1 VKRAPVTINEND
13 FFEPK
18 GFSSKI
24 RADLARQSEML
35 GTTCALKAPDPP
47 KEPTVEELHKMFL
60 KVADATSAYDFVW
73 SRKVLASAAGAHA
86 IDVDASGVPEVEG
99 FVHSIESLSA
109 VDGPG
114 LRYVLF
120 TQGCAFR
127 CMFCCNPDSWEFGAG
142 TRMTSKD
149 VARQIARAVPYIKFG
164 GGGVTLSGGDPMLQ
178 PDFVSAVFQE
188 CHAMGLPTAIDTTG
202 MGSRGHW
209 RKVLPNTDLVML
221 CVKAPKPE
229 TYTKITGGFKQ
240 DVMLRFAAVAAQ
252 MSVPMW
258 KRYVLVPGMTDSDF
272 DVRWLAQFCKDHKNV
287 EQIDVL
293 PYHTLGVHKRAAMG
307 LDYPLQGQ
315 RSPTRD
321 EVLRFKG
328 QLEAYIKELG
338 VSVIATGIA

>member
-1 VKRAPVTINEND
+1 
-13 FFEPK
+13 
-18 GFSSKI
+18 
-24 RADLARQSEML
+24 M
-35 GTTCALKAPDPP
+35 
-47 KEPTVEELHKMFL
+47 
-60 KVADATSAYDFVW
+60 
-73 SRKVLASAAGAHA
+73 
-86 IDVDASGVPEVEG
+86 
-99 FVHSIESLSA
+99 
-109 VDGPG
+109 
-114 LRYVLF
+114 
-120 TQGCAFR
+120 
-127 CMFCCNPDSWEFGAG
+127 
-142 TRMTSKD
+142 
-149 VARQIARAVPYIKFG
+149 
-164 GGGVTLSGGDPMLQ
+164 
-178 PDFVSAVFQE
+178 
-188 CHAMGLPTAIDTTG
+188 
-202 MGSRGHW
+202 
-209 RKVLPNTDLVML
+209 LPNTDLVML